1 MIDMART
8 TVSKA
13 IVTLQELLSGL
24 DKAYWEANTADN
36 KDFFYD
42 IIHAIHV
49 ELSELNKLSIQDH
62 DLHYESVTESF
73 GVAQVKLIQL
83 NKYMHELVLH
93 SGTAAS
99 LERMIPDALTLT
111 MRE

>member
-1 MIDMART
+1 MAKT
-8 TVSKA
+8 TIAKAVS
-13 IVTLQELLSGL
+13 TLEELLSGL

-42 IIHAIHV
+42 IISAIYA

-62 DLHYESVTESF
+62 DLHYESITDSF
-73 GVAQVKLIQL
+73 GVAQVKMMQL

-93 SGTAAS
+93 SSTAAS
-99 LERMIPDALTLT
+99 LERLIPEALTLT
-111 MRE
+111 IRE

>member
-1 MIDMART
+1 MAGA
-8 TVSKA
+8 TVAKA
-13 IVTLQELLSGL
+13 IVTLEELLSGL
-24 DKAYWEANTADN
+24 DKAYWEANSADN

-42 IIHAIHV
+42 IVRAIHA

-62 DLHYESVTESF
+62 DLDYESVTESF
-73 GVAQVKLIQL
+73 GVAQVKLMQL

-99 LERMIPDALTLT
+99 LEQLIPDALTLT

>member
-1 MIDMART
+1 MAKT
-8 TVSKA
+8 TIAKA
-13 IVTLQELLSGL
+13 IHTLSELLAGL
-24 DKAYWEANTADN
+24 DKAYWEANSADN

-42 IIHAIHV
+42 IIRAIYA

-62 DLHYESVTESF
+62 DLGYESVTETF

-83 NKYMHELVLH
+83 NKYLHELVLH

-99 LERMIPDALTLT
+99 LERLIPDALTLT
-111 MRE
+111 IRE